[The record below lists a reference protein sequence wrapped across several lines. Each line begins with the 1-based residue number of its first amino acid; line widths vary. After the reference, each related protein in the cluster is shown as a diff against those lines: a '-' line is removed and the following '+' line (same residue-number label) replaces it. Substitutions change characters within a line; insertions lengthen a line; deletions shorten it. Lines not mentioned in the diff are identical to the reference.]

1 MKYAS
6 QINIVIMV
14 VALVT
19 VGYAVSQTLWRSPVN
34 PSVEVRGGGPAGVSS
49 TEGSK
54 TPTSSEAELSGR
66 ENLRRQIQQP
76 RPAAAFQP
84 NREPG
89 GGSTRADRQPTTTSP
104 RRRPAGLYPH
114 NSAPQAQ
121 ERECSQP
128 VPGFHRK
135 AEIRFRTAPALRV
148 RMNLSTA
155 PLRAAEAA
163 PPGLREGW
171 GPDPAAGHFRRAGP
185 IVPPVEPGETP
196 SRLHLPPGHLTGKIV
211 VCSRPPGTPC

>member
-49 TEGSK
+49 TEGSE

-114 NSAPQAQ
+114 NSAPQAP
-121 ERECSQP
+121 R
-128 VPGFHRK
+128 VLTTRPGF
-135 AEIRFRTAPALRV
+135 
-148 RMNLSTA
+148 
-155 PLRAAEAA
+155 
-163 PPGLREGW
+163 PPEG
-171 GPDPAAGHFRRAGP
+171 GDPIQDRAGSEGQDESVNRP
-185 IVPPVEPGETP
+185 AESRGSSAPRTPRRVGPRPGGRALPQGRADRFAGGARRNTQPPPPP
-196 SRLHLPPGHLTGKIV
+196 SR
-211 VCSRPPGTPC
+211 SSYR